1 MMEALRAWL
10 IPEGITQA
18 EKIKRVKKQDDEL
31 NAKLAA
37 QFEDFDKELR
47 KKKQCMKLLSE

>member
-47 KKKQCMKLLSE
+47 KKKQCMKSLSE